1 MNIQP
6 NSSDGASGLRI
17 DLTKKLRESIQLR
30 QPLPPEAVPDAQAAP
45 QAEGDE
51 AQRVKDSRDE
61 HRERFRGRVS
71 AQRER
76 HTANHLDEHAAA
88 VTKARA
94 ESLEQLEKRKSA
106 AHAGASESDSIDI
119 SPRAERLA
127 KQAAE
132 RALSRDEAR
141 ETRVRELRELYLDGK
156 LDTDEIVRRAAD
168 KMLDG

>member
-6 NSSDGASGLRI
+6 NSSDGTSPLRI
-17 DLTKKLRESIQLR
+17 DLTKRLRESIQHR
-30 QPLPPEAVPDAQAAP
+30 QPLPPEAVPDAGAAAQAK
-45 QAEGDE
+45 GDE
-51 AQRVKDSRDE
+51 AQAVKDARDE
-61 HRERFRGRVS
+61 HREQFRGRVS

-94 ESLEQLEKRKSA
+94 ELSDELAKRKSA
-106 AHAGASESDSIDI
+106 THAGTSESDSIDI

-132 RALSRDEAR
+132 RALSRDDAR
-141 ETRVRELRELYLDGK
+141 EARVRELRELYLDGK

-168 KMLDG
+168 KMLDA